1 MRNLQEIRKK
11 YITAAV
17 ALGLVSLA
25 LIVYLQWP
33 GSSHAERETER
44 ADLQQRNAQLTHE
57 IELRKSTDP
66 EKVQQALDRFYAE
79 NIATRGSQ
87 ISKQLEKIFQETG
100 VTAQSIRYPDITE
113 KPPLPGVQWVKIE
126 TVVTGDYPKI
136 AQFINRVEKDKM
148 LFLID
153 KVSLS
158 GQQERGSVSLQIT
171 FTTFLQEGTGAK
183 ART

>member
-1 MRNLQEIRKK
+1 MGNLQEIRRK

-17 ALGLVSLA
+17 ALGLISVA
-25 LIVYLQWP
+25 LVVYLQWP
-33 GSSHAERETER
+33 GSSHAEREAQRTG
-44 ADLQQRNAQLTHE
+44 LQQRNAQLTHE
-57 IELRKSTDP
+57 IELRKNSDP
-66 EKVQQALDRFYAE
+66 VKVQQALDRFYAE

-87 ISKQLEKIFQETG
+87 ISKQLEKLLQETG

-113 KPPLPGVQWVKIE
+113 KPPLPGVQLVKIE

-136 AQFINRVEKDKM
+136 ALFINKVEQDKM

-158 GQQERGSVSLQIT
+158 GQTERGSVSLQIT
-171 FTTFLQEGTGAK
+171 FTTFLREATGAK